1 MGRLDLTECF
11 SSQGKDKPAGIP
23 WLVLLQPCW
32 GRGGAHFAN
41 PEDAWAAAAWALSKG
56 AGWSALGPV
65 LGKWETELCNEQ
77 KARWSFLVKFALL
90 GGRRSGGGEGRSE
103 LAGPSG
109 VFMKRDTSSQPLFP

>member
-1 MGRLDLTECF
+1 MLLIPREG
-11 SSQGKDKPAGIP
+11 QAGGHS
-23 WLVLLQPCW
+23 LVGSAAALL
-32 GRGGAHFAN
+32 GEGGPHFAN

-103 LAGPSG
+103 LVGPSG
-109 VFMKRDTSSQPLFP
+109 VFMKRDTSSLCPLKSCA